1 MTQKKHNPPVC
12 LSACLPS
19 QPSPIFISNSGD
31 CGQPLL
37 NDWLQ
42 LKAYEN
48 EQKGASRTYVVCND
62 NKVVAYYCLATGSI
76 TRNIAHGSVRRN
88 MPEPIPVM
96 VLGRL
101 GIDINHQG
109 SGIGFGLV
117 KDAVLRTL
125 QASEIAGIRAILV
138 HALDESAKQ
147 FYQNKCGFKVSP
159 VNPLTLMVTLSDVQ
173 KKLNL

>member
-1 MTQKKHNPPVC
+1 MKYSAPTPLKPFHN
-12 LSACLPS
+12 
-19 QPSPIFISNSGD
+19 ITDFD

-37 NDWLQ
+37 NDWLRE
-42 LKAYEN
+42 KAYEN
-48 EQKGASRTYVVCND
+48 ELKGASRTYVVCCD
-62 NKVVAYYCLATGSI
+62 NKVIAYYSLATGSI
-76 TRNIAHGSVRRN
+76 TRNIAHGSIRRN

-101 GIDINHQG
+101 AVDINYQG

-159 VNPLTLMVTLSDVQ
+159 VNPLTLMVTLSEV
-173 KKLNL
+173 KKRLNL

>member
-1 MTQKKHNPPVC
+1 MKYSAPTPLKPFHN
-12 LSACLPS
+12 
-19 QPSPIFISNSGD
+19 ITDFD

-37 NDWLQ
+37 NDWLRE
-42 LKAYEN
+42 KAYEN
-48 EQKGASRTYVVCND
+48 ELKGASRTYVVCYN
-62 NKVVAYYCLATGSI
+62 NKVIAYYSLATGSI
-76 TRNIAHGSVRRN
+76 TRNIAHGSIRRN

-101 GIDINHQG
+101 AVDINYQG

-159 VNPLTLMVTLSDVQ
+159 VNPLTLMVTLNEV
-173 KKLNL
+173 KKRLNL